1 MEYIRIGL
9 CPTAAL
15 IDLRD
20 IVPKNQ
26 ATRDS
31 DGREICNPLVEL
43 EVHTWKF
50 DLQKDFPWKSFFQD
64 LWAIPYSIYEKIL
77 QILAKP

>member
-31 DGREICNPLVEL
+31 DGREISNPLVE
-43 EVHTWKF
+43 
-50 DLQKDFPWKSFFQD
+50 
-64 LWAIPYSIYEKIL
+64 
-77 QILAKP
+77 